1 VTDGRFCTT
10 LLVRVTR
17 SARRHGWS
25 DEDIRWAV
33 DHRLVMVAVETRQPE
48 ALVGLLHLGPARDGR
63 LLEIL
68 TIIDDDGEELAIHAM
83 AMRDSYRRLLKEW
96 HP

>member
-1 VTDGRFCTT
+1 M
-10 LLVRVTR
+10 RVTR

-33 DHRLVMVAVETRQPE
+33 DHRLVMVAVDTRQPE
-48 ALVGLLHLGPARDGR
+48 ALVGLLHLGPALDGR

-68 TIIDDDGEELAIHAM
+68 TIIDDGGEELAIHAM
-83 AMRDSYRRLLKEW
+83 AMRDSYRRLLEER
-96 HP
+96 HR